1 MILKKEDLRRLIDK
15 LPLRHREKKKLI
27 LLLKKSLKMKFWSEI
42 ENEIK
47 RVKMLFE
54 KKNSIFRQRARLLFK
69 KLSKSF

>member
-47 RVKMLFE
+47 KVKMLFE